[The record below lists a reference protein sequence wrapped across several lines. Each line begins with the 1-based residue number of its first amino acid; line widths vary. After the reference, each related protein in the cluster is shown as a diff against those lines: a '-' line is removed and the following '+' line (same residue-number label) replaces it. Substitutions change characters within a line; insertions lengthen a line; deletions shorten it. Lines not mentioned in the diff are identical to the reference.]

1 MIDVDAAKAWIKP
14 DGDAEDGVIG
24 GLVLAAIAT
33 IEAQTGRFL
42 SIKEFTQEFAGFP
55 CRAPY
60 EIKLL
65 KGPIVSITGI
75 EYDPSDGSAAAPVA
89 SYRLIEGVN
98 ARLLPA
104 YGEVW
109 PATLDGSGTVR
120 ISGTA
125 GYAAD
130 EVPDLD
136 QACLM
141 LAAHW
146 YQNREAVSVGP
157 TAAAVELPM
166 AVEMLIRPYRPSGL
180 A

>member
-14 DGDAEDGVIG
+14 DDDSEDAVIG
-24 GLVLAAIAT
+24 ALVNAAVKT
-33 IEAQTGRFL
+33 IEMQTDKFL
-42 SIKEFTQEFAGFP
+42 SVKDFTQELSGFP
-55 CRAPY
+55 GCHPY
-60 EIKLL
+60 EIRLL
-65 KGPIVSITGI
+65 KGPVGTITGI
-75 EYDPSDGSAAAPVA
+75 EYDPSDGSAATPLA
-89 SYRLIEGVN
+89 SYRLVEGVN

-120 ISGTA
+120 ITGTA
-125 GYAAD
+125 GYADD

-141 LAAHW
+141 LVAHW
-146 YQNREAVSVGP
+146 YQNREAVLAGP
-157 TAAAVELPM
+157 TASAIELPL
-166 AVEMLIRPYRPSGL
+166 AIEMLIRPYRPSGL